1 MHALQKKYE
10 REIREMV
17 GVCQTVA
24 ERRYVTSHG
33 GNLSWRVADDELLI
47 TPTKVNK
54 GEIAFDD
61 VVIVGMDGEARYAAE
76 GRRPTGELP
85 IHVGLFRKRNDIR
98 TIIHA
103 HPPWLTAFALSR
115 PELLRKPFL
124 PEPIIEVGPVAL
136 TDYATPL
143 TEELARTFDPVI
155 MRYNAF
161 LMRNHGAVLLCAEG
175 MARCLQLFDMMEMSA
190 KSIAIAEMLG
200 GARPLDDDEV
210 QRLDETLRTRD
221 LPMPGAPGQVSS
233 LRELFE
239 DER

>member
-1 MHALQKKYE
+1 MQAPQKKYE
-10 REIREMV
+10 REIQEMV
-17 GVCQTVA
+17 GVCHAVA

-61 VVIVGMDGEARYAAE
+61 VVIVGMDGVVRFAAE

-85 IHVGLFRKRNDIR
+85 IHVGLFRKRSDIR

-103 HPPWLTAFALSR
+103 HPPWLTAFALSK

-161 LMRNHGAVLLCAEG
+161 LMRNHGAVLLCVEG
-175 MARCLQLFDMMEMSA
+175 MARCLQLFDIMEMSA

-200 GARPLDDDEV
+200 GARPLDNDEV
-210 QRLDETLRTRD
+210 QRLDETLRTRN

-239 DER
+239 DED